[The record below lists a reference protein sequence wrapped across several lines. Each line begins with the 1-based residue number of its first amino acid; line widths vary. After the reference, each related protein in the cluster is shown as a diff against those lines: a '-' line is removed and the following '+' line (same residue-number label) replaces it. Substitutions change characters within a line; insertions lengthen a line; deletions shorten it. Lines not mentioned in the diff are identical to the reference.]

1 MNMKLFMRLTIN
13 NQMLNNQYYNKI
25 KIKNITQVEKIF

>member
-13 NQMLNNQYYNKI
+13 NQMLNNQYNKKI